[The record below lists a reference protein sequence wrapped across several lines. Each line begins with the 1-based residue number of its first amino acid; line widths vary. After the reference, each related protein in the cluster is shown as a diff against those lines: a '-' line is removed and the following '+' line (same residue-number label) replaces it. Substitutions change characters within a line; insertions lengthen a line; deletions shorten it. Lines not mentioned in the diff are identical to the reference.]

1 MNVEIIET
9 GSKGNATL
17 VNSTILIDCG
27 VAYKKLV
34 PCVENLGL
42 VLLTHVHSWPIISGN
57 RQ

>member
-42 VLLTHVHSWPIISGN
+42 VLLTHVHS
-57 RQ
+57 